1 MSAATHRFVASKAE
15 IYIDTLIS
23 CREAHTFYKCSGWH
37 STDQKAKGKSYK
49 RGLTQSGKIPLS
61 FSLLGGKGFRN
72 NTIVFDSVSRM
83 SRNAEEGIKQYFE
96 LYERGVVLVFLKE
109 GYINTEV
116 FESTS
121 KQMIP
126 ATGNDIADIYI
137 EATNKV
143 IKLLAEKQI
152 AKAFE
157 QAQKEVDDLHVRTSE
172 GMKASHAS
180 EKISRARTGNT
191 YVTAKS
197 KEMKGKIKKMAKC
210 YDGTMTDKEVMEIL
224 KLARNTYY
232 KYKREIEAEMQ

>member
-1 MSAATHRFVASKAE
+1 MCKIYGYARISTKKQSIDRQIANIKKEYSNAE
-15 IYIDTLIS
+15 IYS
-23 CREAHTFYKCSGWH
+23 EAYTG
-37 STDQKAKGKSYK
+37 TKADRPEWSK
-49 RGLTQSGKIPLS
+49 
-61 FSLLGGKGFRN
+61 LLKVVKPGD
-72 NTIVFDSVSRM
+72 TIVFDSVSRM

-96 LYERGVVLVFLKE
+96 LYEKGVVLVFLKE

-157 QAQKEVDDLHVRTSE
+157 QAQKEVDDLHIRTSE

-191 YVTAKS
+191 YVTTKS
-197 KEMKGKIKKMAKC
+197 KEMKAKIKKMAKC

-232 KYKREIEAEMQ
+232 KYKREIVAEMQ

>member
-1 MSAATHRFVASKAE
+1 MCKIYGYARISTKKQSIDRQITNIKKEYSDAE
-15 IYIDTLIS
+15 IYS
-23 CREAHTFYKCSGWH
+23 EAYTGTK
-37 STDQKAKGKSYK
+37 TDRPEWGK
-49 RGLTQSGKIPLS
+49 
-61 FSLLGGKGFRN
+61 LLKVVKTGD
-72 NTIVFDSVSRM
+72 TIVFDSVSRM
-83 SRNAEEGIKQYFE
+83 SRNAEEGVKQYFE

-172 GMKASHAS
+172 GMKARHAS

-210 YDGTMTDKEVMEIL
+210 YDGTMTDKEVMETL
-224 KLARNTYY
+224 KLAKNTYY
-232 KYKREIEAEMQ
+232 KYKREIDAEMQ

>member
-1 MSAATHRFVASKAE
+1 MCKIYGYARISTKKQSIDRQIANIKKEYSNAE
-15 IYIDTLIS
+15 IYS
-23 CREAHTFYKCSGWH
+23 EAYTG
-37 STDQKAKGKSYK
+37 TKADRPEWSK
-49 RGLTQSGKIPLS
+49 
-61 FSLLGGKGFRN
+61 LLKVVKPGD
-72 NTIVFDSVSRM
+72 TIVFDSVSRM

-96 LYERGVVLVFLKE
+96 LYEKGVVLVFLKE

-157 QAQKEVDDLHVRTSE
+157 QAQKEVDDLHIRTSE

-180 EKISRARTGNT
+180 E
-191 YVTAKS
+191 
-197 KEMKGKIKKMAKC
+197 
-210 YDGTMTDKEVMEIL
+210 
-224 KLARNTYY
+224 
-232 KYKREIEAEMQ
+232 